1 MTCLQTKRVADCKKL
16 TSFNQ
21 HSIFHIFVTKFDYK
35 MIKPTQNS
43 FLIFLPKKDFNEEEF
58 TIIKKRLLKAGK
70 QVFVTSDDHFFCS
83 GSKGMKVKSDTSF
96 YNVNVNNFEAFIL
109 IGGIGSKSYWKN
121 EVLYKIIK
129 KFFDAKKVIA
139 AICSSP
145 VTLAKA
151 GILQNKKATC
161 FSEDKME
168 LINAGID
175 YLDKNVVVDG
185 NLVTANDAR
194 SALQFTEAV
203 LQLTK

>member
-1 MTCLQTKRVADCKKL
+1 
-16 TSFNQ
+16 
-21 HSIFHIFVTKFDYK
+21 

-70 QVFVTSDDHFFCS
+70 QVFITSDDHSVCS

-96 YNVNVNNFEAFIL
+96 YNVNVNNFSSLIL
-109 IGGIGSKSYWKN
+109 IGGSGSRAYWKN
-121 EVLYKIIK
+121 ESLHNIIK
-129 KFFDAKKVIA
+129 RFFDAKKVIA

-145 VTLAKA
+145 ITLAKA

-161 FSEDKME
+161 YSEDKME

-175 YLDKNVVVDG
+175 YQDKNVVVDG
-185 NLVTANDAR
+185 NIVTANDSR
-194 SALQFTEAV
+194 SALEFAEAV
-203 LQLTK
+203 LHLTK